1 MLHGIK
7 LSLAAG
13 AFGLLAM
20 PYTGALAAPVDG
32 TAFLKSLIAKEIKNG
47 EKKCR
52 KAMKKT
58 AKCKIS
64 IQKVLVTKA
73 GEDTANIK
81 IISNLRVYT
90 KFLVKASADAEVIA
104 KATYKIRTCEI
115 DIKDVSRKITK
126 LSGAAAYLEP
136 FKKSITK
143 IEVPTGVQPIKTNNA
158 RTKISRFL
166 EDKLKLTS
174 EKEAENCEKS

>member
-7 LSLAAG
+7 LGLMAG
-13 AFGLLAM
+13 TLGLLAM
-20 PYTGALAAPVDG
+20 SHTGVLAAPVDG

-58 AKCKIS
+58 AKCKIN
-64 IQKVLVTKA
+64 IQKVLITKA
-73 GEDTANIK
+73 SADTADIK
-81 IISNLRVYT
+81 IISDLKVYT
-90 KFLVKASADAEVIA
+90 NFLVKASANAEVIA

-126 LSGAAAYLEP
+126 LTGAAAYLEP

-158 RTKISRFL
+158 RMKISRFL

-174 EKEAENCEKS
+174 DKEAENCEKS